1 MINNNSPLISAIENS
16 SALTHNGCA
25 TNLTSDS
32 AIVDLFFNIAAMRH
46 SSEEDIISAFDVA
59 ANENIDAA
67 YKVLF
72 WARDVRG
79 GQGERRVFRTI
90 IKHYAEKDSHAI
102 RMCMKHIPEYGRW
115 DDMLVFFGTPLEADA
130 LEYIKIA
137 LQSDEPGLCAKWMPR
152 EKSSKGHIAKKI
164 RNYMKL
170 SSKGYRK
177 LLSSATNVVENKMC
191 AKDWDGINYSHV
203 PSVAMNNY
211 KRAFSRNS
219 PGKWFTYLNALENG
233 TAKINSSVLY
243 PHQIV
248 ATLDSYGADIDDA
261 RVAEQQWKSL
271 PNFLLNNPYKMLP
284 VVDVSGSMCT
294 TQTPSPI
301 DVAVSLGIYI
311 SERNEGP
318 FKDSFITFSKNPSLQ
333 GLIGSDICEKVV
345 NLKRADWGM
354 STDIHAVFDLILNAA
369 LRNSI
374 QKEDMPDMILILSD
388 MEFDEASSYNMTAM
402 ESIREKYNKSGY
414 KLPNII
420 FWNLAARNGNCPV
433 KKHESGAA
441 LVSGFSPSILMQIL
455 SAGEITPV
463 AIVTE
468 VINSERYSNISVF

>member
-1 MINNNSPLISAIENS
+1 MINEKSPLISAIENS

-32 AIVDLFFNIAAMRH
+32 KIVDLFFNIAAMRH
-46 SSEEDIISAFDVA
+46 SSEEDIIAAFDVA

-102 RMCMKHIPEYGRW
+102 RMCMKSIPEYGRW

-170 SSKGYRK
+170 NSKGYRK
-177 LLSSATNVVENKMC
+177 LLSGATNVVENKMC
-191 AKDWDGINYSHV
+191 AKNWDGINYSHV

-248 ATLDSYGADIDDA
+248 ATLDNYDSDIDNA

-294 TQTPSPI
+294 TQNPSPI

-318 FKDSFITFSKNPSLQ
+318 FKNNFITFSEKPSLQ
-333 GLIGSDICEKVV
+333 TLVGNDLCEKVF

-354 STDIHAVFDLILNAA
+354 NTDIHAVFDLILNAA
-369 LRNSI
+369 LRDGI

-388 MEFDEASSYNMTAM
+388 MEFDQASRYNMTAM

-420 FWNLAARNGNCPV
+420 FWNLAARSGNYPI

-455 SAGEITPV
+455 SSGEITPV
-463 AIVTE
+463 AIVNE
-468 VINSERYSNISVF
+468 VINSERYSSISVF

>member
-1 MINNNSPLISAIENS
+1 MINDKSPLISAIENS

-32 AIVDLFFNIAAMRH
+32 KIVDLFFNIAAMRH
-46 SSEEDIISAFDVA
+46 SSEEDIIAAFDVA

-102 RMCMKHIPEYGRW
+102 RMCMRYIPEYGRW

-170 SSKGYRK
+170 NSKGYRK
-177 LLSSATNVVENKMC
+177 LLSGATNVVENKMC
-191 AKDWDGINYSHV
+191 AKNWDGINYSHV

-211 KRAFSRNS
+211 KKAFSRNS
-219 PGKWFTYLNALENG
+219 PGKWFAYLHALENG

-248 ATLDSYGADIDDA
+248 ATLDNYGSDIDNA

-271 PNFLLNNPYKMLP
+271 PNFLLNNLNLKHL
-284 VVDVSGSMCT
+284 
-294 TQTPSPI
+294 
-301 DVAVSLGIYI
+301 
-311 SERNEGP
+311 R
-318 FKDSFITFSKNPSLQ
+318 FSKFS
-333 GLIGSDICEKVV
+333 V
-345 NLKRADWGM
+345 
-354 STDIHAVFDLILNAA
+354 
-369 LRNSI
+369 
-374 QKEDMPDMILILSD
+374 LS
-388 MEFDEASSYNMTAM
+388 FNV
-402 ESIREKYNKSGY
+402 
-414 KLPNII
+414 I
-420 FWNLAARNGNCPV
+420 F
-433 KKHESGAA
+433 
-441 LVSGFSPSILMQIL
+441 
-455 SAGEITPV
+455 
-463 AIVTE
+463 
-468 VINSERYSNISVF
+468 